1 MSNQNLNQ
9 KEINQNEKNLNENEK
24 ENLNSKEKISSNN
37 IPPLLNKNE
46 NEKINK
52 NMNYNNKDK
61 NKFLIIIIIC
71 LISII
76 IKNYFL
82 NENKENEPI
91 KYRFYN
97 EKLKKPIIGI
107 DFGSSFSKFS
117 ILLKRSGK
125 EIEDNYFFTSEIVL
139 KKTTEEVEEIGKDS
153 VYIFEQNMNDKI
165 YFQNIKINLDPKRGK
180 INPEKNE
187 IIQSNFPNK
196 YSIQLNKVIKEYLKK
211 ISNIA
216 LKTLNNKSTLNN
228 YTKNDIKWVVTVPAI
243 WNEYGKQL
251 MKNCAKN
258 AGMDDISISLEPE
271 AASLSMF
278 DDPQIDD
285 NLKKKDKIFMLIDAG
300 GYTVDIT
307 LNQIVDEKGNIK
319 QLSPPS
325 GGSFGSMN
333 INMEIIKLFE
343 EIFGKDAIE
352 KYQKENFDKWIMFR
366 NEIEEKKIAACAY
379 NSDNNYFRLENIFK
393 NLYPNK
399 NNEKYRRI
407 YYDYNYIQIPNEI
420 INQIIYNQ
428 IDKIINHIQ
437 MLFNKFQKIKIDQL
451 VITGGF
457 SNCNILKY
465 KLKNTFRQ
473 TVITQLNNPER
484 SIVKGAA
491 LFGLKPNQ
499 IISRISPFTIGLDS
513 YIPQI
518 EGYEC
523 RNKIEIKNRIEC
535 RYFNTFIQK
544 GSEIKNNF
552 KIVKYY
558 IPIEDEQEGMGFILY
573 YSDHINPIY
582 IDEKGVKEIAN
593 FDIEAKETNLPR
605 EKRIFEVE
613 MEFSSC
619 ITVKAKNVISGKE
632 VSITANYYN
641 RDL

>member
-9 KEINQNEKNLNENEK
+9 KEKDLNNFEKEKIKTLEKTLLNENK
-24 ENLNSKEKISSNN
+24 KEKT
-37 IPPLLNKNE
+37 LNK
-46 NEKINK
+46 KLI
-52 NMNYNNKDK
+52 YNNNSPEK
-61 NKFLIIIIIC
+61 NKCLIIIIIF
-71 LISII
+71 LISFI
-76 IKNYFL
+76 IKIYFQ
-82 NENKENEPI
+82 KETNDHI
-91 KYRFYN
+91 KYKIYN

-139 KKTTEEVEEIGKDS
+139 KRKTEEVEEIGKDS
-153 VYIFEQNMNDKI
+153 IYIFERNMNDFI
-165 YFQNIKINLDPKRGK
+165 YFQNIKINLDPKNGK
-180 INPEKNE
+180 TNPEKNE
-187 IIQSNFPNK
+187 IIYSNFPKK
-196 YSIQLNKVIKEYLKK
+196 YSIQLQTVIKEYLKK

-228 YTKNDIKWVVTVPAI
+228 FSKDDIKWVVTVPAI

-251 MKNCAKN
+251 MRECARN
-258 AGMDDISISLEPE
+258 AGMKDISISLEPE
-271 AASLSMF
+271 AASLAMF

-285 NLKKKDKIFMLIDAG
+285 NLKKKDKIFMLVDAG

-307 LNQIVDEKGNIK
+307 LNQIVDEDGNLR

-333 INMEIIKLFE
+333 VNMEIFKLFE
-343 EIFGKDAIE
+343 EIFGKE
-352 KYQKENFDKWIMFR
+352 KMETFQKNQFDKWIMLR
-366 NEIEEKKIAACAY
+366 NEIEEKKIAACVY
-379 NSDNNYFRLENIFK
+379 NSDNSYFRFENIFK
-393 NLYPNK
+393 DLYSYRYNLDS
-399 NNEKYRRI
+399 KYGTI
-407 YYDYNYIQIPNEI
+407 QCDNNYIYIPNSI
-420 INQIIYNQ
+420 IKQIIFNQ
-428 IDKIINHIQ
+428 VDKIINHIQ
-437 MLFNKFQKIKIDQL
+437 ILFNKFNKIKIDQII
-451 VITGGF
+451 ITGGF

-465 KLKNTFRQ
+465 KIINSFRQ

-499 IISRISPFTIGLDS
+499 IISRISPYTIGLDS
-513 YIPQI
+513 YFSQI

-535 RYFNTFIQK
+535 RYFNTFIKK
-544 GSEIKNNF
+544 GDEVKNNF

-558 IPIEDEQEGMGFILY
+558 IPLEDQQEGMSFILY
-573 YSDHINPIY
+573 YSDNLNPVY
-582 IDEKGVKEIAN
+582 IDEKGVKEIAS
-593 FDIEAKETNLPR
+593 FDIEAKETNFPR
-605 EKRIFEVE
+605 EKREFKVE

-619 ITVKAKNVISGKE
+619 ITVKATNVISGKE

-641 RDL
+641 RD